1 MGANNRTVKAAKQAH
16 HLSLVFTWNEGR
28 EDAMSIKQLFDL
40 KGKVALVTGGSR
52 GLGLQM
58 AEALGEMGARL
69 ALTARKR
76 GELDEAVGHLQAQF
90 GIAAVALECDMS
102 RATAIAPVVE
112 RAIAAL
118 GPIDILVNNAG
129 TTWGAATVDHPLEA
143 WQKVIDLNL
152 TAMFLVSQEVGKRC
166 MIPRRSGKVINIAS
180 ILGLVG
186 GGDAG
191 RPATIAYNTSKGGVI
206 SFTRALAAE
215 WAQYNINV
223 NAIAPG
229 FFPTRMTKGIMEMLG
244 DQVATRAPLKRVGG
258 PEDLKGL
265 TALFASDACAFIT
278 GQVVA
283 VDGGVTA
290 V

>member
-1 MGANNRTVKAAKQAH
+1 MKA
-16 HLSLVFTWNEGR
+16 GR
-28 EDAMSIKQLFDL
+28 ISMSIRQLFDL
-40 KGKVALVTGGSR
+40 GGRTALVTGGSR

-58 AEALGEMGARL
+58 AEALGEMGARV

-76 GELDEAVGHLQAQF
+76 GELDQAFAHLKSRL
-90 GIAAVALECDMS
+90 GIDAVALECDMS
-102 RATAIAPVVE
+102 HAASIAPVVE

-152 TAMFLVSQEVGKRC
+152 TAMFLTSQEVGRRC
-166 MIPRRSGKVINIAS
+166 MVPRRSGKVINIAS
-180 ILGLVG
+180 ILGFVG
-186 GGDAG
+186 GGDPG

-229 FFPTRMTKGIMEMLG
+229 FFPRSEE
-244 DQVATRAPLKRVGG
+244 RRVGK
-258 PEDLKGL
+258 E
-265 TALFASDACAFIT
+265 CR
-278 GQVVA
+278 
-283 VDGGVTA
+283 
-290 V
+290 